1 MSEHEHRPVH
11 PPLGHSE
18 PSPAPNGAAPQDTPA
33 EAASGD
39 ASGHDAAV
47 ERDLARDVTA
57 LVATVDQHSAELDT
71 LNAILMLTIFAFGAL
86 AGIVFLQSRQLRE
99 LSDAVAG

>member
-1 MSEHEHRPVH
+1 MSEHDEIRPVEAPDA
-11 PPLGHSE
+11 PPDHISQGE
-18 PSPAPNGAAPQDTPA
+18 RPQP
-33 EAASGD
+33 ASGD
-39 ASGHDAAV
+39 DSGHDAV

-86 AGIVFLQSRQLRE
+86 AGIVFLQARTIRE
-99 LSDAVAG
+99 LNDALPR

>member
-1 MSEHEHRPVH
+1 MSEHDEIRPVEA
-11 PPLGHSE
+11 PGAPADQIGHGE
-18 PSPAPNGAAPQDTPA
+18 APQPA
-33 EAASGD
+33 SD
-39 ASGHDAAV
+39 SDSGHDAV

-86 AGIVFLQSRQLRE
+86 AGIVFLQARAIRE
-99 LSDAVAG
+99 LNDALPR

>member
-1 MSEHEHRPVH
+1 MVPGRSTQ
-11 PPLGHSE
+11 
-18 PSPAPNGAAPQDTPA
+18 PASD
-33 EAASGD
+33 D
-39 ASGHDAAV
+39 HSGHDAV

-86 AGIVFLQSRQLRE
+86 AGIVFLQARAIRE
-99 LSDAVAG
+99 LNDALPR